1 MAVQMNSPVVRTF
14 RPPDRSY
21 FLFGPRGTGKTTLL
35 SVLHPDAVFVDLL
48 DPATARELSARPERL
63 KEIARGARAGVPIVV
78 DEVQRVPELLMIVH
92 ALIERA
98 LRRHMQN
105 EQIESLPLY
114 PEMRPCKA
122 PTTDRLFTLFAPVQY
137 HRLNKDGLP
146 VQEFPPELD
155 QLQQTMLELA
165 GLEPTL
171 YQQAVAERG

>member
-1 MAVQMNSPVVRTF
+1 MTGSVALRNGSLTPVIEKRHDLFKNVLEATPAYLKNIGRLEALL
-14 RPPDRSY
+14 
-21 FLFGPRGTGKTTLL
+21 FLEF
-35 SVLHPDAVFVDLL
+35 
-48 DPATARELSARPERL
+48 
-63 KEIARGARAGVPIVV
+63 IA
-78 DEVQRVPELLMIVH
+78 LIVH